1 MTLDPKK
8 GERAILIKNSEG
20 DWGILV
26 ARWDGMRRGIPGKRG
41 NNHYYNRPRQ
51 YTAVFNGRKNDNFQ
65 MKNCNFFLTFA

>member
-41 NNHYYNRPRQ
+41 NNHTSISVHQ
-51 YTAVFNGRKNDNFQ
+51 YPEIAPNI
-65 MKNCNFFLTFA
+65 